1 MSYIVEGNS
10 EMKYGL
16 YYCQNKYRTFRVIYS
31 NDKNYLKKIANILV
45 YEKYQMVYIDTI
57 YNPPKTQMLKYF
69 KSNKLKTFNG
79 LNMLI
84 YQGQKSFYLWNKI
97 NPEIDDKLI
106 DLLISKLK

>member
-31 NDKNYLKKIANILV
+31 DDKNYLKKIANILV

-57 YNPPKTQMLKYF
+57 YSDEQKIVND
-69 KSNKLKTFNG
+69 SNARSDHFEIFN
-79 LNMLI
+79 
-84 YQGQKSFYLWNKI
+84 NKMGV
-97 NPEIDDKLI
+97 PL
-106 DLLISKLK
+106 

>member
-31 NDKNYLKKIANILV
+31 DDKNYLKKIANILV

-57 YNPPKTQMLKYF
+57 DSETQNFVNDSYTRSDHF
-69 KSNKLKTFNG
+69 EIFNNKMGVPL
-79 LNMLI
+79 
-84 YQGQKSFYLWNKI
+84 
-97 NPEIDDKLI
+97 
-106 DLLISKLK
+106 

>member
-1 MSYIVEGNS
+1 MSYIVQGNS

-57 YNPPKTQMLKYF
+57 DSDEQSLLYGLKQIPSHTRSKHF
-69 KSNKLKTFNG
+69 EIFNNKMGVPL
-79 LNMLI
+79 
-84 YQGQKSFYLWNKI
+84 
-97 NPEIDDKLI
+97 
-106 DLLISKLK
+106 